1 MQRDAEGFAD
11 AAAIEAEIWREFFSP
26 PDGDWP
32 RPAVTL
38 EQPHAVQ
45 ADMARRDAALSLE
58 FRAMRAELAE
68 LRDDHRE
75 LQRQLLAKADRR
87 TGMRLAPAIART
99 VGEGRPF
106 TVADLAA
113 LVLNADGPAAG
124 VVRDALADHS
134 DADGGFRGF
143 GRLLQRLEG
152 VPLAGWRI
160 QRASGDRWRVVAGF
174 PAK

>member
-1 MQRDAEGFAD
+1 MN
-11 AAAIEAEIWREFFSP
+11 
-26 PDGDWP
+26 
-32 RPAVTL
+32 
-38 EQPHAVQ
+38 
-45 ADMARRDAALSLE
+45 DAALL
-58 FRAMRAELAE
+58 E
-68 LRDDHRE
+68 LRLLREAVAVLADEQRE
-75 LQRQLLAKADRR
+75 LQRQLLAKADRH

-134 DADGGFRGF
+134 DADGGFRGL
-143 GRLLQRLEG
+143 GRLLQRLQG

-160 QRASGDRWRVVAGF
+160 QRVNGERWRVVAGF